1 MTFGL
6 QDKWNKLMKV
16 NETTEEKMEEMMK
29 ETMKKDE
36 PTKMVLDGAE
46 TEDVEN
52 TNVELEDLLLTK
64 GGAGWS

>member
-29 ETMKKDE
+29 ETMKKNK